1 MDGDAKNRSHLP
13 IPTPERTGLIT
24 YDAKDPD
31 TKFPPIEQLPTL
43 YEGTTPL
50 EPKRMPEGRRLSEN
64 CVLNIKNKSH
74 SVTAE
79 IEIPKGGAEGVIIAQ
94 GANIAGWSFYAKER

>member
-1 MDGDAKNRSHLP
+1 
-13 IPTPERTGLIT
+13 
-24 YDAKDPD
+24 
-31 TKFPPIEQLPTL
+31 
-43 YEGTTPL
+43 
-50 EPKRMPEGRRLSEN
+50 MPEGRRLWN